1 MTMTERQVGAATVL
15 ALSGKLTSDTSSALE
30 DKVTSLVDA
39 GTSNIV
45 LNLSG
50 LTHMDSSGLGQMVN
64 CHTIAS
70 RAGGIKLAEVASRIQ
85 NSLVMTKLIMVF
97 DVYDSEREAAGSF
110 APAPAGA

>member
-1 MTMTERQVGAATVL
+1 MTITERQTGAATVL
-15 ALSGKLTSDTSSALE
+15 ALSGKLTSDASSALE
-30 DKVTSLVDA
+30 DRVAGLVDA
-39 GTSNIV
+39 GTSKIV

-50 LTHMDSSGLGQMVN
+50 LTHMDSSGLGRIVN

-97 DVYDSEREAAGSF
+97 DVYDSEREAVASF
-110 APAPAGA
+110 DAVPAGA